1 MNDDWFKL
9 IGVPLASLAVAGHVC
24 AAEYLSVEQAQKL
37 MFGNEASFEKA
48 DVKINRAAKKAIKA
62 ASGVDV
68 DRRVLPTW
76 KVFDGG
82 NLSGFFI
89 IDEVIGKHDY
99 ITYAIAL
106 SPIGEIKQLEI
117 LVYRENYGYEVRN
130 PRWRAQF
137 VGHDSKT
144 TLDLGEEI
152 KNISGATMSCRH
164 ITEGVNRVLATY
176 DLFLKDQ

>member
-1 MNDDWFKL
+1 
-9 IGVPLASLAVAGHVC
+9 
-24 AAEYLSVEQAQKL
+24 
-37 MFGNEASFEKA
+37 
-48 DVKINRAAKKAIKA
+48 
-62 ASGVDV
+62 
-68 DRRVLPTW
+68 
-76 KVFDGG
+76 
-82 NLSGFFI
+82 
-89 IDEVIGKHDY
+89 
-99 ITYAIAL
+99 
-106 SPIGEIKQLEI
+106 
-117 LVYRENYGYEVRN
+117 VYRENYGYEVRN